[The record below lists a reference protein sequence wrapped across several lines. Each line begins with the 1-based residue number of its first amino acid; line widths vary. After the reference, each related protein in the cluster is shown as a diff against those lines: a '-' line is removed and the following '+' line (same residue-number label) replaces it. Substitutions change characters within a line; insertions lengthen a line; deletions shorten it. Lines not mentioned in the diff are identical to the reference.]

1 MMNIIVQT
9 DIVRRTPMLTEIT
22 PVTTDHTDP
31 MSGITHVQD
40 MNQTMIQTTTMNMIL
55 ETIDTET
62 EITDIVL
69 TMTQITTEAIHR

>member
-9 DIVRRTPMLTEIT
+9 DIVRRTPILTEIT

-31 MSGITHVQD
+31 TSGITHAQD

-55 ETIDTET
+55 ETIDT
-62 EITDIVL
+62 
-69 TMTQITTEAIHR
+69 